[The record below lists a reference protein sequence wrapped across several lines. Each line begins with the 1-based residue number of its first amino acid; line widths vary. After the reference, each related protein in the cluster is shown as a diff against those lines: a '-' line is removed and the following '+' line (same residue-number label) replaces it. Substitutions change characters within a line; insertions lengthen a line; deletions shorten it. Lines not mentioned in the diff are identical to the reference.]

1 MGSVGCA
8 GSPRLDEWRPAAPG
22 SAALA
27 IATRLDEWRPAA
39 PGSAAL
45 AIATRLDE
53 WRPAAP
59 GSAALAIATRLDEW
73 RPAAPGSAALAI
85 ATRLDEWRPAAPG
98 SAALAIATRFGAVP
112 DPEPQRSTA
121 KGPMVSFDSLS
132 PGELAAVHARNQQDY
147 AELRAK
153 KLALDLTRGKPS
165 AEQLDLSNQLLSLP
179 GDDYRDAEGTDTRNY
194 GGLHGLPDLR
204 AIFGEL
210 LGIPVQNLIAGNNS
224 SLELMHDLVAFSML
238 YGGVDSPRPW
248 KDEPSVKFLCPVPG
262 YDRHFAITET
272 MGIEMIAVPMLQDGP
287 DVDLIEELVAVDPAV
302 KGMWAVPV
310 FGNPTGVTY
319 SWETTRRLVQM
330 RTAAPD
336 FRLFWD
342 NAYAVHTLTHDF
354 IRQVDVL
361 GLAAAAGNPN
371 RPYIFAST
379 SKITFAGAGV
389 SFLGGSLGNIA
400 WYLQYA
406 GKKSIG
412 PDKVNQLRHL
422 RFLRDADGV
431 RLHMLRHQQILAPKF
446 ALAAEILDNRLSDS
460 KIASWTEPKGGY
472 FISLDVLP
480 GTARRTVALAKDAGI
495 AVTEAGA
502 SFPYRKDPDDKNIR
516 IAPTFPSLPDLR
528 DAVDGLATC
537 GLLAASESL
546 LNLASSVPSVR

>member
-1 MGSVGCA
+1 M
-8 GSPRLDEWRPAAPG
+8 
-22 SAALA
+22 
-27 IATRLDEWRPAA
+27 T
-39 PGSAAL
+39 
-45 AIATRLDE
+45 
-53 WRPAAP
+53 
-59 GSAALAIATRLDEW
+59 
-73 RPAAPGSAALAI
+73 
-85 ATRLDEWRPAAPG
+85 
-98 SAALAIATRFGAVP
+98 
-112 DPEPQRSTA
+112 PEPHGVRSA
-121 KGPMVSFDSLS
+121 KGPLVAFDSLS
-132 PGELAAVHARNQQDY
+132 LEELAALHARNQQDY
-147 AELRAK
+147 AELQAK

-165 AEQLDLSNQLLSLP
+165 PEQLDLSNRLLSLP

-194 GGLHGLPDLR
+194 GGLHGLPGLR

-224 SLELMHDLVAFSML
+224 SLEMMHDLVVFSML
-238 YGGVDSPRPW
+238 YGGVDSQRPW

-272 MGIEMIAVPMLQDGP
+272 MGIEMIGIPMLADGP
-287 DVDLIEELVAVDPAV
+287 DVDLIEELVAVDPAI

-319 SWETTRRLVQM
+319 SWETVRRLVQM

-361 GLAAAAGNPN
+361 GLAGKAGNPN
-371 RPYIFAST
+371 RPYVFAST

-422 RFLRDADGV
+422 HFFGDADGV
-431 RLHMLRHQQILAPKF
+431 RLQMLRHQQILAPKF
-446 ALAAEILDNRLSDS
+446 ALAAEILDHRLSES

-472 FISLDVLP
+472 FISLDVLT

-516 IAPTFPSLPDLR
+516 IAPTFPSIPDLR

-537 GLLAASESL
+537 ALLAASESM
-546 LNLASSVPSVR
+546 LNLAPSASSVR